1 MGKRTTKKTKRTPPL
16 SAERLRS
23 GWSGPAGTRIHLAR
37 PGDAAA
43 ADALMTTTGDEVRII
58 PVLREAIENGTAGSA
73 ILAGLGAGA
82 EKFHNAAARSFSEHG
97 LGGEALST
105 VCLVL
110 VATDE
115 HDQAVGVL
123 TATAP
128 GTLIQ
133 MATTNGYTPQ
143 KATALSVFVAKLHG
157 IAVAEHARR
166 QGIAAAMLKR
176 AWQVYQ
182 QLGYFLLYGSYEA
195 DRDHLRAFYTRC
207 GYTVYAPG
215 EGFSLERIAL
225 PFGLHAG
232 PGECMFTRWRPNH

>member
-1 MGKRTTKKTKRTPPL
+1 M
-16 SAERLRS
+16 
-23 GWSGPAGTRIHLAR
+23 GTRIHLAR

-43 ADALMTTTGDEVRII
+43 TDALMTTTGDEVRIL

-73 ILAGLGAGA
+73 ILTGLGAGA
-82 EKFHNAAARSFSEHG
+82 EKFHNAATHSFSEHS

-115 HDQAVGVL
+115 HDQTVGVL

-128 GTLIQ
+128 DPLIQ

-143 KATALSVFVAKLHG
+143 KATALSVFVAKIHG

-166 QGIAAAMLKR
+166 QGIARVPRVQRCVR
-176 AWQVYQ
+176 ASR
-182 QLGYFLLYGSYEA
+182 LTARLSA
-195 DRDHLRAFYTRC
+195 TPTLRRPRP
-207 GYTVYAPG
+207 V
-215 EGFSLERIAL
+215 LERVI
-225 PFGLHAG
+225 
-232 PGECMFTRWRPNH
+232 